1 MWMGEGGVGLGDW
14 CTCVCW
20 LEITWSEHMTL
31 CSSAPGYAS
40 FQHSGQFLSFVEL
53 QRTEEQPPAPK
64 VGLTLV
70 PLTQTHE
77 LWTSFPM
84 CGGHYLQGLYVQT
97 LKRIVFAL
105 DFIEFAWKEHF
116 VSSVDLTPHNRASF
130 SIHVIRIAAASRNI
144 NSSSPVP
151 QRRFPRTTHCKQ
163 NRKGFN

>member
-1 MWMGEGGVGLGDW
+1 MHVDGGGTMGVWVTGA
-14 CTCVCW
+14 CVCVGW
-20 LEITWSEHMTL
+20 RLHEVNIWL

-53 QRTEEQPPAPK
+53 QRTEEQPPASK

-84 CGGHYLQGLYVQT
+84 CGDHYLRGLYVQS
-97 LKRIVFAL
+97 LKNVVFAL
-105 DFIEFAWKEHF
+105 DFIEFAWKERF

-151 QRRFPRTTHCKQ
+151 QRRFPRTTQ
-163 NRKGFN
+163 QTEQEGL